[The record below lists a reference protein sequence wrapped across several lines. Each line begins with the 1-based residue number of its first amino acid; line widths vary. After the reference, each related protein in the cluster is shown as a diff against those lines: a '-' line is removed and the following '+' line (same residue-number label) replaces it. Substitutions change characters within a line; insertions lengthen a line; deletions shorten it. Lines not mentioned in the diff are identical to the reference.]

1 MVKHQPLLLDTKQET
16 GQEAVSNWGSAAQD
30 VSMICFTPYKLV
42 KKKYTCPI
50 LYGKVRV
57 KRESAI
63 AQLLK
68 APKNYVGFVLFNLL
82 PSADDY

>member
-1 MVKHQPLLLDTKQET
+1 MVKHQPLLLDTKQKT

-30 VSMICFTPYKLV
+30 VSMICFTPFKLV
-42 KKKYTCPI
+42 KENTPALFYI
-50 LYGKVRV
+50 DKVRV

-68 APKNYVGFVLFNLL
+68 APKNYVGFVLLNLL
-82 PSADDY
+82 PSADDH